1 MTSVDLIRSL
11 PLANYAGPT
20 AGHYLYDPS
29 TRELL
34 HKRPLFGASR
44 LQCYAVV
51 TSTTGAE
58 CAAGALGPV
67 MIPGGS
73 PGSWIELFI
82 DYRAWIEPHNVADL
96 VRESASDAP
105 VGQDGAGRKLAAK
118 VFDIAQRVA
127 GRDPAAFDRQDHKG
141 VEALQREIEQA
152 LLRQCGLTAII
163 QLRTTGETAAP
174 AIEVEATDHTADF
187 PAPISLRV
195 KVETFV
201 RNSDRPQAIVT
212 LSGRAPRYLE
222 GLVERAA
229 RDVVREART
238 AQLRLDLNGEIKR
251 RLQLLLEPGL
261 AACYIRIRAL
271 HLSLCEP
278 LRAPHESH
286 ETELFL
292 DITPRDYP
300 TAVQVRVQ
308 THLQLVDEGAYWRTG
323 AIHLERWLESEG
335 YRIAARALLGATYTQ
350 LCLEPQRWEGEV
362 IRNLQ
367 HAARALG
374 YELSA
379 QVSLPRLS
387 TKLRAPILLEIDGD
401 FCTALSDVVTQ
412 LSIAMRVQLDSIEPV
427 RWHLD
432 RGAQLEKIFGN
443 VIEEELAAYLHTLHP
458 GHLFM
463 YFNQPPP
470 LTVAPS
476 AVEAAAS
483 SSTVEAVLRQRVEH
497 ALRRFE
503 LRTQSF
509 VAKLGSSHLRSVHD
523 ALVSAPAIEFKV
535 EARLANQVV
544 PVPHLGSLEVRSV
557 APEDWALFQRKQP
570 SPTDVSDAA
579 ARAMATLI
587 DQQSTSLRYGLTPE
601 EVRDLAYRRLPD
613 EVRALLGLHVRCV
626 GWRRERGEDDRSR
639 EAHFKAIQEMSYA
652 AQLAEYQALLKQIP
666 ELQSRRDLALL
677 AGDSLE
683 AEQLAAQLETLQQ
696 RSYAAAGM
704 EAPRAPAPRQLG
716 TAVIE
721 VNEATEVRP

>member
-1 MTSVDLIRSL
+1 MTSVDLIRL
-11 PLANYAGPT
+11 IPLTAYAGPT

-34 HKRPLFGASR
+34 PKRPFFGASR
-44 LQCYAVV
+44 LQCYAVI

-58 CAAGALGPV
+58 CASGALGPV

-73 PGSWIELFI
+73 PGSWLELFI
-82 DYRAWIEPHNVADL
+82 DYRAWVEPHNVADL
-96 VRESASDAP
+96 IRECASDLA
-105 VGQDGAGRKLAAK
+105 VGQDGAGRKLASK
-118 VFDIAQRVA
+118 IFDITQRVV
-127 GRDPAAFDRQDHKG
+127 GRAPAAFDQEDHKS
-141 VEALQREIEQA
+141 VETSQREIEQH

-163 QLRTTGETAAP
+163 QLRTAGETAAP
-174 AIEVEATDHTADF
+174 AIEIETSDHTADF
-187 PAPISLRV
+187 PAPIFLRV
-195 KVETFV
+195 KVETFL
-201 RNSDRPQAIVT
+201 RNSDRPQAIVAI
-212 LSGRAPRYLE
+212 SQRPPRYLE

-229 RDVVREART
+229 RDVLREART

-251 RLQLLLEPGL
+251 RLRLLLEPSL
-261 AACYIRIRAL
+261 AACYIRIRSL
-271 HLSLCEP
+271 HLSLRDP
-278 LRAPHESH
+278 LRAPQESH
-286 ETELFL
+286 QTELFL

-308 THLQLVDEGAYWRTG
+308 AHLQLVDEGAYWRSG
-323 AIHLERWLESEG
+323 AGSLDGWLDSEG
-335 YRIAARALLGATYTQ
+335 YRVAARSLLGATYTQ
-350 LCLEPQRWEGEV
+350 LCLEPQHWESEV
-362 IRNLQ
+362 VRNLQ
-367 HAARALG
+367 LAARALG
-374 YELSA
+374 YDLSA

-401 FCTALSDVVTQ
+401 FSTALSEVITQ
-412 LSIAMRVQLDSIEPV
+412 LTVAMRVQLDSVEAV

-432 RGAQLEKIFGN
+432 RGAQLEKVFRN
-443 VIEEELAAYLHTLHP
+443 AIEEELAAYLHTLHP

-470 LTVAPS
+470 LTTAPS
-476 AVEAAAS
+476 AGEATAS
-483 SSTVEAVLRQRVEH
+483 SSTVEAILRQRVEH

-503 LRTQSF
+503 LKTQSF

-535 EARLANQVV
+535 DARLANQVV
-544 PVPHLGSLEVRSV
+544 PVPHLGSLEVQSV

-570 SPTDVSDAA
+570 SPADVSEAA
-579 ARAMATLI
+579 ARAMATLL
-587 DQQSTSLRYGLTPE
+587 DQQSTSLRYGLNPE

-613 EVRALLGLHVRCV
+613 EIRALLGLKVRCV
-626 GWRRERGEDDRSR
+626 GWRRERGDDDRSR
-639 EAHFKAIQEMSYA
+639 EAHFKAIQEMGYA

-677 AGDSLE
+677 AGDTVE

-704 EAPRAPAPRQLG
+704 EPPRAADPRQLG
-716 TAVIE
+716 APVIDLNE
-721 VNEATEVRP
+721 VSP